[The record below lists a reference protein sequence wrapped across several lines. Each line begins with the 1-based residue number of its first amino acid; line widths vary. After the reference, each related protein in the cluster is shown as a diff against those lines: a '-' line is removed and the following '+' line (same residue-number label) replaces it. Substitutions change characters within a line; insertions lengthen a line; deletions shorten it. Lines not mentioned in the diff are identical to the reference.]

1 MNDVSYVSLLYRYII
16 DAAVKNIVNQ
26 AKLSWCTT
34 KFSVLMLTSFVI
46 LYLAD
51 EVFFKSV
58 TS

>member
-1 MNDVSYVSLLYRYII
+1 MNDVSYVSLLYRYI